1 MIKMAT
7 LANEQMLTT
16 NYLELFSDDIIEAIL
31 DQATNNLDKTIEE
44 LTNKI
49 KEHGRIRYQLLRTTS
64 TFSNYIRFQLAFE
77 ALPAIARL

>member
-1 MIKMAT
+1 MTT
-7 LANEQMLTT
+7 LTSKQMPTT

-31 DQATNNLDKTIEE
+31 EQATINLEKTIEE

-64 TFSNYIRFQLAFE
+64 TFSNYIKFQLAFGN
-77 ALPAIARL
+77 LPAIARL

>member
-1 MIKMAT
+1 MTT

-31 DQATNNLDKTIEE
+31 EQATINLEKNIEE

-64 TFSNYIRFQLAFE
+64 TFSNYIKFQLAFGN
-77 ALPAIARL
+77 LPAIARL